1 MTHYQDI
8 LSDLNANSP
17 QEIIVYPPSY
27 EDNML
32 FEEKFIQTRK
42 ALFRAKSMSN
52 RKLTLANAFYLGQL
66 LEVEAETERQREQYA
81 RQLTTHYRIVIKR
94 LYYIFETLGVEQIMR
109 TTETTLTAIRSL
121 SSKEYEDLVL
131 ESLRIFNRN

>member
-1 MTHYQDI
+1 MNHYQDI

-17 QEIIVYPPSY
+17 QEIIEYPPPY
-27 EDNML
+27 ETNMSI
-32 FEEKFIQTRK
+32 EEKFKQTRK
-42 ALFRAKSMSN
+42 ALSRAKSMNN
-52 RKLTLANAFYLGQL
+52 RILTLVNAYYLGQL
-66 LEVEAETERQREQYA
+66 LEIETDTERQKEQYA

-94 LYYIFETLGVEQIMR
+94 LFYIFETLGVKQIMR
-109 TTETTLTAIRSL
+109 TTRTTLTAIRSL